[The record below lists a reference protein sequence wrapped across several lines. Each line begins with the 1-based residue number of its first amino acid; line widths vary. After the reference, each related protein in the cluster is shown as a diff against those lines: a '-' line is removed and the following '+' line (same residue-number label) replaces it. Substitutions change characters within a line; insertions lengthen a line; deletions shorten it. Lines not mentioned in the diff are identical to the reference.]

1 MDKIKLLNLIDDD
14 EFDLLNVEP
23 KQTTLT
29 ADQRLAASFLEIN
42 EFIRKNAREPTFGN
56 GINEHKLHS
65 RLSAIRQ
72 SKEKICILLNLG
84 LDEYHLIKQEPKEIR
99 CIDDIFDDDALGIL
113 DTDADTIFN
122 LKHVPNKAEMPEY
135 IARREPCNDFSN
147 YEQLFKDCHTDL
159 VANKK
164 ILRSFA
170 NEQQIESG
178 SFFILKGVMVYV
190 NWVGEKE
197 TKNGKVN
204 ARLHCIFEN
213 GTESDMLLRSL
224 ARELYKDGRRIV
236 DVEHVSFDK
245 IEEMTSNDIA
255 MGCIYVLRSISKNPE
270 ISSINN
276 LYKIGFTKGSVE
288 DRVKNA
294 SLEPTYLMS
303 PVSIVTAYQCY
314 NMHPKKLEQLLHT
327 FFGSACLSIDVF
339 DNDGRRYTPREW
351 FIAPLDIIEQAI
363 YYVLNG
369 EIVKYRYDPTK
380 KIIIDR

>member
-1 MDKIKLLNLIDDD
+1 MDKIKLLNIIDDD
-14 EFDLLNVEP
+14 EFGLLNTKSKTSTP
-23 KQTTLT
+23 TTNE
-29 ADQRLAASFLEIN
+29 RLAASFSEIN
-42 EFIRKNAREPTFGN
+42 EFIRQNGREPTFGN
-56 GINEHKLHS
+56 GVNEHTLYS
-65 RLSAIRQ
+65 RLGSIRK
-72 SKEKICILLNLG
+72 SKNKIQVLLSLG
-84 LDEYHLIKQEPKEIR
+84 LDQHNLLQQESKEIN
-99 CIDDIFDDDALGIL
+99 CIDDIFDDDSLGIL
-113 DTDADTIFN
+113 EDEDNSIFN
-122 LKHVPNKAEMPEY
+122 LKYVSSKITMPEY
-135 IARREPCNDFSN
+135 VARREPCKDFSN
-147 YEQLFKDCHTDL
+147 YEQLFKDCHADL

-164 ILRSFA
+164 ILRPFA

-224 ARELYKDGRRIV
+224 ACELYKDGRRIFDV
-236 DVEHVSFDK
+236 DHISFDK
-245 IEEMTSNDIA
+245 VEEMTNDDIA

-369 EIVKYRYDPTK
+369 EIVKYRYDAAK
-380 KIIIDR
+380 KIIIGR